1 MVICSDLSP
10 QICRQMLLTGIV
22 HQSVM
27 SVTGKHE
34 EEFTAFSYPMVSKT
48 VTGTYFVKPE
58 KYECA

>member
-1 MVICSDLSP
+1 MVMCSDLSP

-27 SVTGKHE
+27 SVT

>member
-1 MVICSDLSP
+1 MCSDLSP

-27 SVTGKHE
+27 SVT

>member
-1 MVICSDLSP
+1 
-10 QICRQMLLTGIV
+10 MLLTGIV